1 MSKKTTAGQAAGAT
15 TKKRISLKEPG
26 ERGLVLRL
34 LKRIIQENGRQFLR
48 QYAMAIVCLVLVAAS
63 TAFLAWIMR
72 SVIDDIFVNQNRAAI
87 VTLPIVVFLAFATRG
102 LATYGQGVILAR
114 IGNHIVARYQ
124 RRLFAHLMAL
134 SVDSLYSHLRSF

>member
-48 QYAMAIVCLVLVAAS
+48 QYVMAIVCLVLVAAS
-63 TAFLAWIMR
+63 FLVLRATEGEGTNSTYIPPKYEDGKI
-72 SVIDDIFVNQNRAAI
+72 VPAQNI
-87 VTLPIVVFLAFATRG
+87 PKE
-102 LATYGQGVILAR
+102 
-114 IGNHIVARYQ
+114 
-124 RRLFAHLMAL
+124 
-134 SVDSLYSHLRSF
+134 